1 MEHAELNHHQ
11 GVSMT
16 AVADGRVRTGQ
27 MASDMV
33 AHVSVAAAYT
43 LIAQLGFRVATVHPV
58 VASVWPP
65 AGFALAILILFGL
78 RFWPGIFLGAL
89 AANALKDI
97 PLPAAALMGF
107 GNTWTAVLGAA
118 ALRRFGFD
126 LSFPRVRD
134 AFALLGIGALGSPV
148 VAATIGTISLHFL
161 AGVPDHLAGLW
172 FTWWSG
178 DALGVMLMT
187 PLLLA
192 WVTIRSREL
201 TAQRVAEKVL
211 VGVTLL
217 CVSAILIRTLNGYEY
232 AIIPLVGWASIRRG
246 PLGGSLAAVLVAG
259 TVIWYTSLGTGPF
272 VGDGGDGLWRLQLFL
287 AILTTTSLVIAA
299 LATAQV
305 KISDALRNS
314 ENRFRR
320 IFEHAGIGMT
330 VVHPDGRIA
339 QANPAF
345 HEMLGLPVGA
355 LTGRAIADI
364 THPDDWKTQRL
375 SLQELLSGGS
385 TPYRVVKR
393 YLRPDGTVFWGKV
406 TATYIPDGGD
416 GPGCTIGLV
425 EDISQQ
431 RAAQEALARDEEEL
445 RRTTRTLKTL
455 IDAAPLAIYT
465 LDPEGR
471 VLSWNHAAEQMF
483 GWPAAEVVGR
493 ALPIITPEEFPAF
506 RVSLDKVFAGE
517 ALTGLQ
523 IKRPRRDG
531 IKLDLRI
538 YAAPTQAADGST
550 EAVIAIVED
559 VTERSSLGEQLRQAQ
574 KMEAIGQLTGGIAH
588 DFNNILT
595 VVITNAALLADQV
608 ATDEVDMRAEL
619 CDLQRAALRGADL
632 IRKLMAFS
640 RQSALE
646 IRPINLTALIRD
658 SERSLRRLLPDSIEI
673 ASRLDI
679 DADLTISGDAGAFE
693 QMLFN
698 LATNAR
704 DAMPKGGKL
713 HLQVYRACLD
723 EEHRRVHGW
732 GAVGEYIVIAVSD
745 TGCGMNRETRVRV
758 FDPFFTTKPAG
769 KGTGLGLA
777 MVYGLMKQ
785 HNGYIGVYSEP
796 GHGTTFRLYFPASA
810 TGVAASGPPSALAP
824 VAGGSERILVVDDE
838 EGIRRSAAR
847 VLRRAGYSVVDAS
860 DGEAALT
867 LLNQPGTA
875 FDLVLSDL
883 VMPRLGGLGLYQE
896 LRGRKCGT
904 RILLMSGYTAE
915 DVRAQ
920 EGAHPGLVILH
931 KPWSVTDLLRRVRET
946 LDQPV
951 Q

>member
-1 MEHAELNHHQ
+1 
-11 GVSMT
+11 MT
-16 AVADGRVRTGQ
+16 AVADARVRTGQ
-27 MASDMV
+27 WAGDIV
-33 AHVSVAAAYT
+33 AHVSIAAGYA
-43 LIAQLGFRVATVHPV
+43 LVAQLGFRVATVHPV

-78 RFWPGIFLGAL
+78 RFSPGIFLGAL
-89 AANALKDI
+89 VANALKGI
-97 PLPAAALMGF
+97 PLPAAALIGF
-107 GNTWTAVLGAA
+107 GNTWAAVFGAS
-118 ALRRFGFD
+118 ALRRFDFEFS
-126 LSFPRVRD
+126 LPRVRD
-134 AFALLGIGALGSPV
+134 AFALMGLGALGAPV
-148 VAATIGTISLHFL
+148 IAATIGTITLHYL
-161 AGVPDHLAGLW
+161 AGVPDHLGGLW

-178 DALGVMLMT
+178 DALGVMLIT

-192 WVTIRSREL
+192 WVTIRTREL
-201 TAQRVAEKVL
+201 TPQRIAEKVL
-211 VGVTLL
+211 IGVSLL
-217 CVSAILIRTLNGYEY
+217 GASAILIRTLNGYEY

-259 TVIWYTSLGTGPF
+259 VATWYTSFGVGPF
-272 VGDGGDGLWRLQLFL
+272 VGNGNEGLWQLQLFL
-287 AILTTTSLVIAA
+287 AILASTSLVIAA

-305 KISDALRNS
+305 KVSHALRNS

-339 QANPAF
+339 EANPAF
-345 HEMLGLPVGA
+345 HGMLGLPIGE
-355 LTGRAIADI
+355 LSGRTIADI
-364 THPDDWKTQRL
+364 THPEDWQTQRL
-375 SLQELLSGGS
+375 PLDELLSGRS

-393 YLRPDGTVFWGKV
+393 YLRPDGAVVWGKV
-406 TATYIPDGGD
+406 TATHIPDGGE

-431 RAAQEALARDEEEL
+431 RAAQDALARDEEEL

-465 LDPEGR
+465 LDAEGR

-483 GWPAAEVVGR
+483 GWSASEVVGR
-493 ALPIITPEEFPAF
+493 ALPIIEPDEIPGF
-506 RVSLDKVFAGE
+506 RLSLEKVFAGE
-517 ALTGLQ
+517 AITGLQ
-523 IKRPRRDG
+523 IKRCRRDG
-531 IKLDLRI
+531 MKLDLRVC
-538 YAAPTQAADGST
+538 AAPTPAADGST

-559 VTERSSLGEQLRQAQ
+559 VTERRSLGEQLRQAQ

-608 ATDEVDMRAEL
+608 APDQVEMRAEL
-619 CDLQRAALRGADL
+619 SDLQRAALRGADL

-646 IRPINLTALIRD
+646 IRPIKLVDVIRD
-658 SERSLRRLLPDSIEI
+658 SERSLRRLLPDSVEI

-679 DADLTISGDAGAFE
+679 DADLTINGDVGAFE
-693 QMLFN
+693 QILFN

-704 DAMPKGGKL
+704 DAMPDGGRL
-713 HLQVYRACLD
+713 HLQGYRAWLD
-723 EEHRRVHGW
+723 EEHRRLHGW
-732 GAVGEYIVIAVSD
+732 GSVGEYIVIAVSD
-745 TGCGMNRETRVRV
+745 TGCGMARETRARV

-785 HNGYIGVYSEP
+785 HNGYVGVYSEP
-796 GHGTTFRLYFPASA
+796 GRGTTFRLYFPTA
-810 TGVAASGPPSALAP
+810 TSRVATSGSEIAPAP

-847 VLRRAGYSVVDAS
+847 VLTRAGYVVQEAG
-860 DGEAALT
+860 DGEAALA
-867 LLNQPGTA
+867 LLEHSDAP

-883 VMPRLGGLGLYQE
+883 VMPRVGGLALYEE
-896 LRGRKCGT
+896 LLGRECGA
-904 RILLMSGYTAE
+904 RVLLMSGYTTE
-915 DVRAQ
+915 EVRAQ
-920 EGAHPGLVILH
+920 ESAHPGLVILH

-946 LDQPV
+946 LDQPAPD
-951 Q
+951 